1 MKSLRHIFLYCI
13 IFFNNATFANE
24 IDNSYQQQS
33 LLAVLFKRTSA
44 EYKANTFQIY
54 ALAKNNIDD
63 ALEDKSWSALV
74 DQKIDYHNLPPAV
87 ILDIDETVLDN
98 SEHQVRSIKNGT
110 NYPIGWKE
118 WVSEESAVA
127 LPGVKEYLSYANSK
141 GVKVFYVTNRTH
153 DLEEYT
159 RNNIKNLGL
168 PLDEDIDVLLMK
180 NEKGWTSDKTSR
192 RDLIRKDFRVIHIFG
207 DQLDDFIPLK
217 DTATSISSRKML
229 IDKYSDMWGQKWF
242 MLINPMY
249 GEWEEAIYEHCW
261 SCFPVES
268 DRVNQR
274 LKALEKN

>member
-13 IFFNNATFANE
+13 IFFTNTPFADE
-24 IDNSYQQQS
+24 IDNSYQKQS

-54 ALAKNNIDD
+54 TSAKNNIDK
-63 ALEDKSWSALV
+63 ALADKSWTALKN
-74 DQKIDYHNLPPAV
+74 QLKDYQNLPPAI

-118 WVSEESAVA
+118 WVSEESAGA
-127 LPGVKEYLSYANSK
+127 LPGVKEFLSYANTK
-141 GVKVFYVTNRTH
+141 GIKIFYVTNRTH

-159 RNNIKNLGL
+159 RNNIKSLGL
-168 PLDEDIDVLLMK
+168 PFDNDVDVLLMK
-180 NEKGWTSDKTSR
+180 NEKGWGSDKTSR
-192 RDLIRKDFRVIHIFG
+192 RDLIRKDFRVIQIFG
-207 DQLDDFIPLK
+207 DQLDDFIPLTESAK
-217 DTATSISSRKML
+217 SMNERKIL
-229 IDKYSDMWGQKWF
+229 IDKYADMWGEKWY

-249 GEWEEAIYEHCW
+249 GEWEEALYEHCW
-261 SCFPVES
+261 SCYPEEN

-274 LKALEKN
+274 LKALE

>member
-13 IFFNNATFANE
+13 IFFTNIPFADE
-24 IDNSYQQQS
+24 IDNSYQKQS

-54 ALAKNNIDD
+54 TSAKNNIDK
-63 ALEDKSWSALV
+63 ALADKSWTALKN
-74 DQKIDYHNLPPAV
+74 QLKDYQNLPPAI

-118 WVSEESAVA
+118 WVSEESAGA
-127 LPGVKEYLSYANSK
+127 LPGVKEFLSYANTK
-141 GVKVFYVTNRTH
+141 GIKIFYVTNRTH

-159 RNNIKNLGL
+159 RNNIKSLGL
-168 PLDEDIDVLLMK
+168 PFDNDMDVLLMK
-180 NEKGWTSDKTSR
+180 NEKGWGSDKTSR
-192 RDLIRKDFRVIHIFG
+192 RDLIRKDFRVIQIFG
-207 DQLDDFIPLK
+207 DQLDDFIPLTESAK
-217 DTATSISSRKML
+217 SMNERKIL
-229 IDKYSDMWGQKWF
+229 IDKYADMWGEKWY

-249 GEWEEAIYEHCW
+249 GEWEEALYEHCW
-261 SCFPVES
+261 SCYPEEN

-274 LKALEKN
+274 LKALE

>member
-13 IFFNNATFANE
+13 IFFTNTSFADE
-24 IDNSYQQQS
+24 IDNSYQKQS

-54 ALAKNNIDD
+54 TSAKNNIDK
-63 ALEDKSWSALV
+63 ALADKSWTALKN
-74 DQKIDYHNLPPAV
+74 QLKDYQNLPPAI

-118 WVSEESAVA
+118 WVSEESAGA
-127 LPGVKEYLSYANSK
+127 LPGVKEFLSYANTK
-141 GVKVFYVTNRTH
+141 GIKIFYVTNRTH

-159 RNNIKNLGL
+159 RNNIKSLGL
-168 PLDEDIDVLLMK
+168 PFDNDMDVLLMK
-180 NEKGWTSDKTSR
+180 NEKGWGSDKTSR
-192 RDLIRKDFRVIHIFG
+192 RDLIRKDFRVIQIFG
-207 DQLDDFIPLK
+207 DQLDDFIPLTESAK
-217 DTATSISSRKML
+217 SINERKIL
-229 IDKYSDMWGQKWF
+229 IDKYADMWGEKWY

-249 GEWEEAIYEHCW
+249 GEWEEALYEHCW
-261 SCFPVES
+261 SCYPEEN

-274 LKALEKN
+274 LKALE

>member
-13 IFFNNATFANE
+13 IFFTNTPFADE
-24 IDNSYQQQS
+24 IDNSYQKQS

-54 ALAKNNIDD
+54 TSAKNNIDK
-63 ALEDKSWSALV
+63 ALADKSWTALKN
-74 DQKIDYHNLPPAV
+74 QLKDYQNLPPAI

-118 WVSEESAVA
+118 WVSEESAGA
-127 LPGVKEYLSYANSK
+127 LPVVKEFLSYANTK
-141 GVKVFYVTNRTH
+141 GIKIFYVTNRTH

-159 RNNIKNLGL
+159 RNNIKSLGL
-168 PLDEDIDVLLMK
+168 PFDNDMDVLLMK
-180 NEKGWTSDKTSR
+180 NEKGWGSDKTSR
-192 RDLIRKDFRVIHIFG
+192 RDLIRKDFRVIQIFG
-207 DQLDDFIPLK
+207 DQLDDFIPLTESAK
-217 DTATSISSRKML
+217 SMNERKIL
-229 IDKYSDMWGQKWF
+229 IDKYADMWGEKWY

-249 GEWEEAIYEHCW
+249 GEWEEALYEHCW
-261 SCFPVES
+261 SCYPEEN

-274 LKALEKN
+274 LKALE

>member
-13 IFFNNATFANE
+13 IFFTNTSFADE
-24 IDNSYQQQS
+24 IDNSYQKQS

-54 ALAKNNIDD
+54 TSAKNNIDK
-63 ALEDKSWSALV
+63 ALADKSWTALKN
-74 DQKIDYHNLPPAV
+74 QLKNYQNLPPAI

-118 WVSEESAVA
+118 WVSEESAGA
-127 LPGVKEYLSYANSK
+127 LPGVKEFLSYANTK
-141 GVKVFYVTNRTH
+141 GIKIFYVTNRTH

-159 RNNIKNLGL
+159 RNNIKSLGL
-168 PLDEDIDVLLMK
+168 PFDNDMDVLLMK
-180 NEKGWTSDKTSR
+180 NEKGWGSDKTSR
-192 RDLIRKDFRVIHIFG
+192 RDLIRKDFRVIQIFG
-207 DQLDDFIPLK
+207 DQLDDFIPLTESAK
-217 DTATSISSRKML
+217 SFNDRKIL
-229 IDKYSDMWGQKWF
+229 IDKYADMWGEKWY

-249 GEWEEAIYEHCW
+249 GEWEEALYEHCW
-261 SCFPVES
+261 SCYPEEN

-274 LKALEKN
+274 LKALE

>member
-13 IFFNNATFANE
+13 IFFTNTPYADE
-24 IDNSYQQQS
+24 IDNSYQKQS

-54 ALAKNNIDD
+54 TSAKNNIDK
-63 ALEDKSWSALV
+63 ALADKSWTALKN
-74 DQKIDYHNLPPAV
+74 QLKDYQNLPPAI

-118 WVSEESAVA
+118 WVSEESAGA
-127 LPGVKEYLSYANSK
+127 LPGVKEFLSYANTK
-141 GVKVFYVTNRTH
+141 GIKIFYVTNRTH

-159 RNNIKNLGL
+159 RNNIKSLGL
-168 PLDEDIDVLLMK
+168 PFDNDMDVLLMK
-180 NEKGWTSDKTSR
+180 NEKGWGSDKTSR
-192 RDLIRKDFRVIHIFG
+192 RDLIRKDFRVIQIFG
-207 DQLDDFIPLK
+207 DQLDDFIPLTESAK
-217 DTATSISSRKML
+217 SMNERKIL
-229 IDKYSDMWGQKWF
+229 IDKYADMWGEKWY

-249 GEWEEAIYEHCW
+249 GEWEEALYEHCW
-261 SCFPVES
+261 SCYPEEN

-274 LKALEKN
+274 LKALE

>member
-13 IFFNNATFANE
+13 IFFTNTSFADE
-24 IDNSYQQQS
+24 IDNSYQKQS

-54 ALAKNNIDD
+54 TSAKNNIDK
-63 ALEDKSWSALV
+63 ALADKSWTALKN
-74 DQKIDYHNLPPAV
+74 QLKDYQNLPPAI

-118 WVSEESAVA
+118 WVSEESAGA
-127 LPGVKEYLSYANSK
+127 LPGVKEFLSYANTK
-141 GVKVFYVTNRTH
+141 GIKIFYVTNRTH

-159 RNNIKNLGL
+159 RNNIKSLGL
-168 PLDEDIDVLLMK
+168 PFDNDMDVLLMK
-180 NEKGWTSDKTSR
+180 NEKGWGSDKTSR
-192 RDLIRKDFRVIHIFG
+192 RDLIRKDFRVIQIFG
-207 DQLDDFIPLK
+207 DQLDDFIPLTESAK
-217 DTATSISSRKML
+217 SMNERKIL
-229 IDKYSDMWGQKWF
+229 IDKYADMWGEKWY

-249 GEWEEAIYEHCW
+249 GEWEEALYEHCW
-261 SCFPVES
+261 SCYPEEN

-274 LKALEKN
+274 LKALE

>member
-13 IFFNNATFANE
+13 IFFTNTPFADE
-24 IDNSYQQQS
+24 IDNSYQKQS

-54 ALAKNNIDD
+54 TSAKNNIDK
-63 ALEDKSWSALV
+63 ALADKSWTALKN
-74 DQKIDYHNLPPAV
+74 QLKDYQNLPPAI

-118 WVSEESAVA
+118 WVSEESAGA
-127 LPGVKEYLSYANSK
+127 LPGVKEFLSYANTK
-141 GVKVFYVTNRTH
+141 GIKIFYVTNRTH

-159 RNNIKNLGL
+159 RNNIKSLGL
-168 PLDEDIDVLLMK
+168 PFDNDMDVLLMK
-180 NEKGWTSDKTSR
+180 NEKGWGSDKTSR
-192 RDLIRKDFRVIHIFG
+192 RDLIRKDYRVIQIFG
-207 DQLDDFIPLK
+207 DQLDDFIPLTESAK
-217 DTATSISSRKML
+217 SMNERKIL
-229 IDKYSDMWGQKWF
+229 IDKYADMWGEKWY

-249 GEWEEAIYEHCW
+249 GEWEEALYEHCW
-261 SCFPVES
+261 SCYPEEN

-274 LKALEKN
+274 LKALE

>member
-13 IFFNNATFANE
+13 IFFTNTSFADE
-24 IDNSYQQQS
+24 IDNSYQKQS

-54 ALAKNNIDD
+54 TSAKNNIDK
-63 ALEDKSWSALV
+63 ALADKSWTALKN
-74 DQKIDYHNLPPAV
+74 QLKDYQNLPPAI

-118 WVSEESAVA
+118 WVSEESAGA
-127 LPGVKEYLSYANSK
+127 LPGVKEFLSYANTK
-141 GVKVFYVTNRTH
+141 GIKIFYVTNRTH

-159 RNNIKNLGL
+159 RNNIKSLGL
-168 PLDEDIDVLLMK
+168 PFDNDMDVLLMK
-180 NEKGWTSDKTSR
+180 NEKGWGSDKTSR
-192 RDLIRKDFRVIHIFG
+192 RDLIRKDFRVIQIFG

-217 DTATSISSRKML
+217 ESAKSMNERKIL
-229 IDKYSDMWGQKWF
+229 IDKYADMWGVKWY

-249 GEWEEAIYEHCW
+249 GEWEEALYEHCW
-261 SCFPVES
+261 SCYPEEN

-274 LKALEKN
+274 LKALE

>member
-13 IFFNNATFANE
+13 IFFNNAPIANE

-44 EYKANTFQIY
+44 EYKANTVQTY

-74 DQKIDYHNLPPAV
+74 DQKIDYQNLPPAV

-118 WVSEESAVA
+118 WVSEESAEA

-261 SCFPVES
+261 SCFPEES

-274 LKALEKN
+274 LKALDKN